1 MNQSIINKIGDF
13 NRIEDIQNKLKIKK
27 ATAIK
32 YMHLLRK
39 KGLVKTEYGRD
50 RKRFYRII
58 KVRKPVVGNDG
69 FYKIINKYS
78 PMKLATEINYRIIG
92 RKMGVEESIIRAIET
107 KHPKIILASL
117 ALFNHVKNWH
127 LLLKLAKDY
136 KIRRKVGALYELT
149 RKFMR

>member
-1 MNQSIINKIGDF
+1 
-13 NRIEDIQNKLKIKK
+13 
-27 ATAIK
+27 
-32 YMHLLRK
+32 
-39 KGLVKTEYGRD
+39 
-50 RKRFYRII
+50 
-58 KVRKPVVGNDG
+58 
-69 FYKIINKYS
+69 
-78 PMKLATEINYRIIG
+78 MKLATEINYRIIG

-149 RKFMR
+149 RKFMRVKRIDKRVLNSLLKARNEPKFIVENFKTKDFKDIEKKWGVFLPFNKVDMLEYEQW